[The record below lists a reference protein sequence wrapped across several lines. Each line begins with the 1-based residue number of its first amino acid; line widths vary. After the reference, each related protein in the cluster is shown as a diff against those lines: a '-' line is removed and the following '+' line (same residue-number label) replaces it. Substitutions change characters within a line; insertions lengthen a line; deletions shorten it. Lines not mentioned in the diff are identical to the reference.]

1 MQITIDLPD
10 SVALTEVDIRLELA
24 IVLFQREQITLGL
37 GSQLTQLSQ
46 IEFQR
51 VLASRGIPVHY
62 GVEDLDQDLQGLA
75 AEGW

>member
-51 VLASRGIPVHY
+51 VLASRGIPVPSSQNLY
-62 GVEDLDQDLQGLA
+62 QIASPG
-75 AEGW
+75 

>member
-37 GSQLTQLSQ
+37 GSQFTQLSQ

>member
-10 SVALTEVDIRLELA
+10 SVALIEVDIRLELA